1 MYSNSFIGANP
12 LHDLH
17 FYRLTD
23 MLFDDNETALAQ
35 MPENLS
41 HLRRVGTRL
50 VGIGIVLAKD
60 SHTDFLTGLFNRMCC
75 EKDLAKYVDDPA
87 VTPTNRVIV
96 VSRKFMSLRNKAQL
110 ILLERHN
117 RLEDDVVISC
127 NQDRNSRA
135 NVMTI
140 SQYGAFRCKRAFA
153 IETRI
158 RERSEM
164 KMGKKLGKATKKHYR
179 QMKRGNAS
187 TEKEPDISDL
197 LHPKTGAKEP
207 LNEEK
212 PQDTAKHEGSECY
225 A

>member
-1 MYSNSFIGANP
+1 MKVTNLITVKGYKAGVGGN
-12 LHDLH
+12 
-17 FYRLTD
+17 
-23 MLFDDNETALAQ
+23 MLVSLDDELVSDQ
-35 MPENLS
+35 IY
-41 HLRRVGTRL
+41 RVGDKEL
-50 VGIGIVLAKD
+50 GSIDL
-60 SHTDFLTGLFNRMCC
+60 LMCVAYINDEDE
-75 EKDLAKYVDDPA
+75 EKLLAKYVDDPA
-87 VTPTNRVIV
+87 VTPTDKVIV
-96 VSRKFMSLRNKAQL
+96 VSRKFMSLRNKSQL

-140 SQYGAFRCKRAFA
+140 SQYGAFRCRRAFA

>member
-1 MYSNSFIGANP
+1 MKVTNLITVKGYKAGAGGN
-12 LHDLH
+12 
-17 FYRLTD
+17 
-23 MLFDDNETALAQ
+23 MLVSLDDELVSDQ
-35 MPENLS
+35 IY
-41 HLRRVGTRL
+41 RVGDKEL
-50 VGIGIVLAKD
+50 GSIDLLLCVVYIND
-60 SHTDFLTGLFNRMCC
+60 EDE
-75 EKDLAKYVDDPA
+75 EKLLAKYVDDPA
-87 VTPTNRVIV
+87 VTPTNKVIV

-153 IETRI
+153 IETRL

>member
-1 MYSNSFIGANP
+1 MKVTNLITVKGYKAGAAGN
-12 LHDLH
+12 
-17 FYRLTD
+17 
-23 MLFDDNETALAQ
+23 MLVSLDDELVSDQ
-35 MPENLS
+35 IY
-41 HLRRVGTRL
+41 RVGDKEL
-50 VGIGIVLAKD
+50 GSIDLLLCVAYIND
-60 SHTDFLTGLFNRMCC
+60 EDE
-75 EKDLAKYVDDPA
+75 EKLLAKYVDDPA
-87 VTPTNRVIV
+87 VTPTDKVIV

-212 PQDTAKHEGSECY
+212 PQDTVEHEGSECY